1 MKVQTIGFYNK
12 NPQPKYEYTSAPKIN
27 IAPQFDKITF
37 TSQKSSFI
45 SSLQNLAEGYIPA
58 CYLEKGLLSS
68 ISTWSVI
75 NHINQYKG
83 EKKFEFI
90 KFVLKCTDNYKNS
103 PEMQD
108 LINEGLTTKVEI
120 DECLNEMKS
129 HFTSCSIDSIEQP
142 LRRFLFVIDL
152 LKNPDKHIKKSAFD
166 AISSFE
172 EQKYRDK
179 LVMQLANEQGA
190 FELEGFL
197 LKNIGKVFNLRL
209 SDKLHFEIFKELVS
223 NPKHKKINI
232 EPLHKI
238 KDPEVL
244 DEAIGFIFSI
254 KDKENISSRAVLELL
269 NELPAGEKKDK
280 YLDRYK
286 EKYFELTDAET
297 VLSALKES
305 EAPKA
310 DDKKLRLIKGIQHN
324 PYGLFH
330 PKLIENAW

>member
-12 NPQPKYEYTSAPKIN
+12 NPRPKYEYTTAPKIN

-37 TSQKSSFI
+37 TSQRSSFI
-45 SSLQNLAEGYIPA
+45 SSLQNLAKGYIPA
-58 CYLEKGLLSS
+58 CYLEKG
-68 ISTWSVI
+68 SVI

-152 LKNPDKHIKKSAFD
+152 LKNPDEHVKQGALD
-166 AISSFE
+166 TISSFE
-172 EQKYRDK
+172 EQKYRDR
-179 LVMQLANEQGA
+179 LIMQLANEEGA
-190 FELEGFL
+190 FEPGSFL
-197 LKNIGKVFNLRL
+197 LKNISKVFNLSL

-223 NPKHKKINI
+223 NPKHEKINI

-254 KDKENISSRAVLELL
+254 KDKEGISSRAVLELL
-269 NELPAGEKKDK
+269 NELPPGEMKDK
-280 YLDRYK
+280 YLDLYK
-286 EKYFELTDAET
+286 EKYFELTDAGI
-297 VLSALKES
+297 VLRMLEESNAPDTDLKGLHFIKELQRD
-305 EAPKA
+305 P
-310 DDKKLRLIKGIQHN
+310 LYFLIA
-324 PYGLFH
+324 GL
-330 PKLIENAW
+330 ITA